1 MISRWEMGLIF
12 AAVALVAAAAFYASP
27 YGNALLTGQC
37 RQDNPPAA
45 CERGF
50 SRMGVGGAGLAH

>member
-1 MISRWEMGLIF
+1 MISRWEMGFIF

-27 YGNALLTGQC
+27 YGHALLTGQC
-37 RQDNPPAA
+37 RADKPPAV

-50 SRMGVGGAGLAH
+50 SRFGAGVPVPQ